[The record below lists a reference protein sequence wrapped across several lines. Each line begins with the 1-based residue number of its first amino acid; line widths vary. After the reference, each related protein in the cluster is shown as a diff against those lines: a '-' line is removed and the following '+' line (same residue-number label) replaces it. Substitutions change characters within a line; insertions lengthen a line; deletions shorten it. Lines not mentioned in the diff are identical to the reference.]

1 MHGLAGLFGLDYW
14 RITWADKKSR
24 NFGAQHR
31 ARSTQ
36 RALSRRSVQHGRRP
50 DLVIEVLQWRAG
62 VFSGVSEQRTDVVPP
77 TGPEVRLQS
86 TSFVLPTTS
95 TRYRASCDNDFQY
108 SIRHLHPQLG
118 IDTVPL
124 FRETNLCAQNILR
137 CSVLRSFLSASCP
150 QLHVSH
156 VHPLISLRY
165 HPPPRGTCGTT
176 PYLDC
181 APALQLAS
189 LLIFPALVIS
199 SLDRLFAQDF
209 RSCHKPVV
217 LLSATLPPSNTERS
231 YAEHDKLTSH
241 PHIHPDRACPVPD
254 PLSSSSN
261 SLDPPYLLLVV
272 RVVLVGVR
280 AGAASARVRC

>member
-108 SIRHLHPQLG
+108 SIRHLHPQRPSIPRNQSVRPEYPAVLSPSQLP
-118 IDTVPL
+118 ICIVPPIACL
-124 FRETNLCAQNILR
+124 T
-137 CSVLRSFLSASCP
+137 
-150 QLHVSH
+150 
-156 VHPLISLRY
+156 
-165 HPPPRGTCGTT
+165 RG
-176 PYLDC
+176 
-181 APALQLAS
+181 
-189 LLIFPALVIS
+189 
-199 SLDRLFAQDF
+199 
-209 RSCHKPVV
+209 PVDI
-217 LLSATLPPSNTERS
+217 AT
-231 YAEHDKLTSH
+231 
-241 PHIHPDRACPVPD
+241 
-254 PLSSSSN
+254 LSSSSSWDLRDN
-261 SLDPPYLLLVV
+261 SV
-272 RVVLVGVR
+272 
-280 AGAASARVRC
+280 S